1 MSAIKKTN
9 GNYLFDKFVGILL
22 ALIYPVFGFLFSLR
36 YIDKKWFQIVV
47 VILCTYFG
55 YTMYVEDP
63 IYDSSRYKDFFLEV
77 YWIKKDYFSFLVE
90 QINSIYVQDYYQS
103 TAAYLISR
111 FTKDYQVY
119 FGFLGFVFGCVYSK
133 NIYLTSHFISKK
145 NIFSILFFFS
155 FLFLYGP
162 WEINGARY
170 STAIQFFVFVIL
182 NYFLY
187 NNKKI
192 LYLLLVIPLIHF
204 SFLLPIFLLFI
215 FFLFKKLV
223 LKSHTLF
230 LFLFVS
236 SFLLDLFVTDFL
248 NNIVH
253 YFPAF
258 IANKLIA
265 YTSIDAINEYN
276 SGKSDLS
283 FLAKLADFSGKFY
296 FIGVYV
302 FIYFYTKK
310 NLKKLQS
317 IDVNFI
323 SFFLYYASVF
333 SVLAFLPSFSRYI
346 NLSIILSFVI
356 ILKLIKNYQLTKK
369 INNRLILASI
379 GIFLLIYVGRSI
391 RYGML
396 FLGDGFL
403 KSSPLFIFFN

>member
-1 MSAIKKTN
+1 MDTIKKTN

-22 ALIYPVFGFLFSLR
+22 AVIYPIFGFLFSLR

-77 YWIKKDYFSFLVE
+77 YWIKKDYFSFLVG
-90 QINSIYVQDYYQS
+90 QINSIYVQDYYES
-103 TAAYLISR
+103 TTAYLISR

-119 FGFLGFVFGCVYSK
+119 FGFLGFVFGYIYSK
-133 NIYLTSHFISKK
+133 NIYLTSQFISKK

-162 WEINGARY
+162 WAINGARY
-170 STAIQFFVFVIL
+170 GTATQLFIFVVF

-192 LYLLLVIPLIHF
+192 LYILLVIPLIHF
-204 SFLLPIFLLFI
+204 SFLLPIFLLLTY
-215 FFLFKKLV
+215 FLFKKLI
-223 LKSHTLF
+223 LKAHTLF

-236 SFLLDLFVTDFL
+236 SFLLDFFVTEFF

-258 IANKLIA
+258 LANKIIA
-265 YTSIDAINEYN
+265 YTSLEAINEFN
-276 SGKSDLS
+276 NEKSNLS
-283 FLAKLADFSGKFY
+283 LLAKLADFSGKFY
-296 FIGVYV
+296 FIGAYI
-302 FIYFYTKK
+302 FIYLYTKK

-333 SVLAFLPSFSRYI
+333 SVLAFLPSFSRFI

-356 ILKLIKNYQLTKK
+356 ILKLIKNYQLTKR
-369 INNRLILASI
+369 INNCFILASI